1 MRVVGDA
8 DPYGCAE
15 NQAFAFKGPLV
26 GALRKH
32 AGGMFLATDRSGYA
46 ARRELSG
53 AVCEA
58 DWGIRVR
65 ITPNLNISY
74 FLALSPLPCFAR
86 LPPLERG
93 ALKAERANTGA
104 PLRYELMLRIMN

>member
-1 MRVVGDA
+1 MSRG
-8 DPYGCAE
+8 G
-15 NQAFAFKGPLV
+15 FKLRIKGSLV

-58 DWGIRVR
+58 DWGI
-65 ITPNLNISY
+65 
-74 FLALSPLPCFAR
+74 A
-86 LPPLERG
+86 
-93 ALKAERANTGA
+93 
-104 PLRYELMLRIMN
+104 